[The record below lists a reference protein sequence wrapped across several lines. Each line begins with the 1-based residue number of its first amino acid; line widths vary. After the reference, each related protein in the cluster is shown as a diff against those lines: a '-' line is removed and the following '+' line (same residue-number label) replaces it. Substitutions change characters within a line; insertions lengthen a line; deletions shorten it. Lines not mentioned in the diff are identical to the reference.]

1 MDSARPS
8 TGVKSKMRSV
18 AAALLHSLQLLR
30 PRLLNITAVALPG
43 EITFACTKI
52 GLAGV
57 LDLIVATRNRCSQ
70 EAYVFFRDSL
80 DYTTKQQ
87 KKTKG
92 APAITLS
99 HGLSTDSPSAAKRQP
114 KENHE

>member
-1 MDSARPS
+1 
-8 TGVKSKMRSV
+8 
-18 AAALLHSLQLLR
+18 LL
-30 PRLLNITAVALPG
+30 IIIAVALPG
-43 EITFACTKI
+43 EITFTCTKI

-57 LDLIVATRNRCSQ
+57 LDLIVATRNRCSR

-92 APAITLS
+92 AGDDVEPRI
-99 HGLSTDSPSAAKRQP
+99 STDSPSAAKRQP